1 MKEEFHMS
9 EKQNE
14 VVKEEKK
21 KSATGPQKNLR
32 FSSDSEK
39 DQLIS
44 ILGTLSEQG
53 IATGET
59 DGDRV
64 LSALKSILSEG
75 QKAEIIAN
83 ANPTLATVFE
93 SSFIELNL
101 MQERIIEKYQAL
113 MTVANLEVDKV
124 RAELTDHFQKKVEK
138 LEKANERLE
147 SELSSL
153 NSEKEDLQSLLDT
166 KEHSVTEA
174 FTRVDDLTKTLETKD
189 LSIAALQSQLD
200 SKDQLV
206 EEFKSRIDESNATI
220 AQMTTTQQE
229 RLGKIESLRSENDE
243 LKSRYQEN
251 IKDIS
256 KLSNDLEKTN
266 IELEHAKKNA
276 ERYESEVTK
285 LESRYQSE
293 LEQLRKELATER
305 QSKSDLQ
312 SELMKLMT
320 ALTTQTKDVKEDNK
334 DNQKPQQTQQ
344 IKKPYVIKDKNG
356 EVIWSGNKNGLIK
369 YVNNN
374 QSELKVT
381 TSTSIK
387 EIEKLLDPN
396 VLEYQ

>member
-1 MKEEFHMS
+1 MKEGFHMS
-9 EKQNE
+9 ENQNE

-21 KSATGPQKNLR
+21 KSSTGPQKNLR
-32 FSSDSEK
+32 FSSDTEK
-39 DQLIS
+39 DQLVS
-44 ILGTLSEQG
+44 ILSTLSQEG
-53 IATGET
+53 IAVGET

-153 NSEKEDLQSLLDT
+153 NSKKEDLQSLLDA
-166 KEHSVTEA
+166 KEHLVTEA
-174 FTRVDDLTKTLETKD
+174 TTRVEDLNKTLETKD

-206 EEFKSRIDESNATI
+206 EEFKSRIDDSNATI
-220 AQMTTTQQE
+220 AQMTITQQE
-229 RLGKIESLRSENDE
+229 SLSKMETLRSENDE
-243 LKSRYQEN
+243 LKLRYQEN

-256 KLSNDLEKTN
+256 KLSSDLEKAN
-266 IELEHAKKNA
+266 IELNHAKKNA
-276 ERYESEVTK
+276 ERYDNELIK

-293 LEQLRKELATER
+293 LEQLRKELANER

-320 ALTTQTKDVKEDNK
+320 ALTTQTKETKAQKTESSQQQRINK
-334 DNQKPQQTQQ
+334 PF
-344 IKKPYVIKDKNG
+344 VIKNETG
-356 EVIWSGNKNGLIK
+356 TQVWSGNKNGLIK
-369 YVNNN
+369 YVNNK
-374 QSELKVT
+374 QSEVKVT
-381 TSTSIK
+381 TSTSVD
-387 EIEKLLDPN
+387 EIEKLLYPC
-396 VLEYQ
+396 VLEY